1 MRMNKPRVLPV
12 QEGEWTPE
20 QRAVLE
26 KLEPRRRS
34 FNVYKT
40 LARHPEL
47 AERFIAT
54 IQYILFQSTL
64 PPRDRELL
72 ILRIGWLCRAE
83 YEWSRHSTLARQVGL
98 TDGEIDRIAEGPAAE
113 GWSGFEATLLRA
125 VDELYED
132 AFVSD
137 ATWERLAERYSE
149 KQFMD
154 LVFIV
159 GHYNLVSM
167 VLNSFG
173 VQLDEDASGFP
184 EKDLSDRQ
192 RKMPTSAL
200 KKPS

>member
-1 MRMNKPRVLPV
+1 MRLSKPRVLPV

-20 QRAVLE
+20 QRVVLE

-40 LARHPEL
+40 LARHPRL

-54 IQYILFQSTL
+54 IRYILSESTL

-132 AFVSD
+132 AFISD

-149 KQFMD
+149 KQLMD
-154 LVFIV
+154 LVFTV
-159 GHYNLVSM
+159 GQYNLVSM
-167 VLNSFG
+167 ALNTFG
-173 VQLDEDASGFP
+173 VQLDEEPSGFP

-192 RKMPTSAL
+192 RKMPTSA
-200 KKPS
+200 P